1 MDVRRERHHDL
12 GSSDTDAD
20 PLKEAVLVTGASTGI
35 GYATSVLLAREG
47 FTIFA
52 GVRNASDSERLSAI
66 AGIAPLQL
74 DVTDAEQIRDAA
86 HIVHENGSILRAVVN
101 NAGIVVPG
109 PLELLP
115 IDELRRQFEVNFFGA
130 LAVTQAFLPMLRASK
145 GRIIFMSS
153 VSGQIASAFVG
164 AYSSSKFALE
174 AASDALRMELRG
186 SGVGVSVVQPGNV
199 NTPIWR
205 KGRGG
210 KDSLLAR
217 APEAARDYYAKQLNA
232 LVGVSEHQERTGI
245 DPDLVAR
252 AVLHAI
258 TSKKPRARYAVG
270 SPAGWMRR
278 TFTSLPEHLRDR
290 IIMRRM
296 GFE

>member
-1 MDVRRERHHDL
+1 M
-12 GSSDTDAD
+12 
-20 PLKEAVLVTGASTGI
+20 KEAILVTGTSTGI
-35 GYATSVLLAREG
+35 GYATSALLAREG
-47 FTIFA
+47 FTVFA
-52 GVRNASDSERLSAI
+52 GVRSASDSERLSAI
-66 AGIAPLQL
+66 PGIAPLQL

-86 HIVHENGSILRAVVN
+86 HIVQENGLTLRGVVN
-101 NAGIVVPG
+101 NAGIAVPG
-109 PLELLP
+109 PLEFLP

-145 GRIIFMSS
+145 GRIVFMSS
-153 VSGQIASAFVG
+153 VSGQIATAFVG

-199 NTPIWR
+199 NTPIWG

-210 KDSLLAR
+210 GEALLAR
-217 APEAARDYYAKQLNA
+217 APQNARDYYAPALKA
-232 LVGVSEHQERTGI
+232 LVKVSEHAERTGI

-258 TSKKPRARYAVG
+258 TSKKPRARYPIG

-278 TFTSLPEHLRDR
+278 TFATLPERLRDR
-290 IIMRRM
+290 ILMRRM

>member
-1 MDVRRERHHDL
+1 
-12 GSSDTDAD
+12 
-20 PLKEAVLVTGASTGI
+20 LKEAVLVTGASTGI
-35 GYATSVLLAREG
+35 GYAVSALLAREG
-47 FTIFA
+47 FTVFA
-52 GVRNASDSERLSAI
+52 GVRNPGDSERLSAI

-86 HIVHENGSILRAVVN
+86 HILHESGLTLRGVVN

-109 PLELLP
+109 PLEFLP
-115 IDELRRQFEVNFFGA
+115 IDELRRQFDVNFLGA

-145 GRIIFMSS
+145 GRIVFMSS

-174 AASDALRMELRG
+174 AASDALRMELRS
-186 SGVGVSVVQPGNV
+186 SGVGVSVIQPGNV

-205 KGRGG
+205 KGRSG
-210 KDSLLAR
+210 KDALLER
-217 APEAARDYYAKQLNA
+217 APEKARDYYAKHLNA
-232 LVGVSEHQERTGI
+232 LARISEHQERTGI
-245 DPDLVAR
+245 DPDIVAR
-252 AVLHAI
+252 AVLHAL
-258 TSKKPRARYAVG
+258 TAKKPRARYAVG

-278 TFTSLPEHLRDR
+278 TFTALPEHLRDR
-290 IIMRRM
+290 ILMRRM